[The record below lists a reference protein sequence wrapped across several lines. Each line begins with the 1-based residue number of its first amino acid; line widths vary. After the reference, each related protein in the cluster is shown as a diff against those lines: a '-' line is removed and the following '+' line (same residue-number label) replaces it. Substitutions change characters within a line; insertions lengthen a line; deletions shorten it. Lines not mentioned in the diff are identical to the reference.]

1 MVRFFCTWLGITLFF
16 SGSAQIIYT
25 REFTNKLLAAGAGLN
40 MPKESFYHVIPCE
53 DSKNIF
59 DLCLVSEPDSS
70 ELKFVVLDEKA
81 VTKIIFPEIHF
92 MTKVASLA
100 TNDDRYW
107 IVLLLHNHCKK
118 RFMQIGLGRWVLSP
132 KVAWRI
138 KNMPKL
144 ILSTAR
150 TMACSSWFYF
160 TILNILD
167 LTNIL
172 DQFIFN
178 QITKPIL

>member
-1 MVRFFCTWLGITLFF
+1 MVRFFCTWLGITFFF

-59 DLCLVSEPDSS
+59 DLCLVSEPDSA

-107 IVLLLHNHCKK
+107 IRTRTPSPQSLQETIHADWAGEMSFIPKSGLTDKK
-118 RFMQIGLGRWVLSP
+118 YAKAYSIYRQDYGMLFV
-132 KVAWRI
+132 
-138 KNMPKL
+138 
-144 ILSTAR
+144 IL
-150 TMACSSWFYF
+150 FYNF
-160 TILNILD
+160 EYPG
-167 LTNIL
+167 
-172 DQFIFN
+172 FN
-178 QITKPIL
+178 EHLRSVYFQSNN